1 MRVGWT
7 VAAVAALG
15 LQACVP
21 QGGAGGG
28 TVVPSTAPDACG
40 AAALQ
45 DLVGRPITDFEAMSM
60 GPKTLRVL
68 RPGDAMTLD
77 FSETRLNVDVDQN
90 GNISRIW
97 CG

>member
-1 MRVGWT
+1 MHARWM

-15 LQACVP
+15 IQACVP
-21 QGGAGGG
+21 QDGAGGR
-28 TVVPSTAPDACG
+28 TAVPSTAPDGCG

-45 DLVGRPITDFEAMSM
+45 DLVGRPITDFEAMSL
-60 GPKTLRVL
+60 GPMTLRVL

-90 GNISRIW
+90 ENISRIW